1 MKNSQPISA
10 TTDEQDSAWKEL
22 LDECLSDF
30 VAFFFPDIA
39 SEVDWTKRWEPKDKE
54 LAKLKP
60 DFPEG
65 KLYAGKLYQVW
76 LKNGKA
82 KWLLIHI
89 EVQGRAHRG
98 FARRVY
104 DYNYRIRAKHPGID
118 VVSLVV
124 ITETKRPVAGRY
136 AWAHWGCSL
145 VFRFPLVQLASFAGQ
160 LTELEN
166 DANPF
171 ATAVVAQLKALE
183 TRGNASLRFVWK
195 RRLIEGL
202 YAHGWNRE
210 RIVALFKF
218 MEFAMKLPAEL
229 EDKIMQ
235 TIRVIE
241 EGKQMSILAPFEIRA
256 MEKGKL
262 EGKLEGLQQGLQQ
275 GIENGLLEAVLLQ
288 LAHRL
293 GELSNATQ
301 AKLRKLSFE
310 QLQSLLV
317 ALLDFHH
324 KADLLVWLKAQTS
337 PAVSKQKSNG
347 KHAI

>member
-1 MKNSQPISA
+1 MKNSQPISV

-22 LDECLSDF
+22 LDTCLPDF

-39 SEVDWTKRWEPKDKE
+39 RDVDWTKRWEPKDKE

-60 DFPEG
+60 DLPGG
-65 KLYAGKLYQVW
+65 KLYADKLYQVW

-104 DYNYRIRAKHPGID
+104 DYNYRIKAKHPGID

-145 VFRFPLVQLASFAGQ
+145 VFTFPLVQLAPFAER

-166 DANPF
+166 DPNPF

-183 TRGNASLRFVWK
+183 TRGDAARRFAWK
-195 RRLIEGL
+195 RRLVEGL
-202 YAHGWNRE
+202 YDHGWTRE
-210 RIVALFKF
+210 RIAALFRF
-218 MEFAMKLPAEL
+218 MDFAMKLPAEL
-229 EDKIMQ
+229 EDQIMQ
-235 TIRVIE
+235 TIQEIE

-256 MEKGKL
+256 MEKGAQQ
-262 EGKLEGLQQGLQQ
+262 GLQQGLQQ

-293 GELSNATQ
+293 GELNSATQ

-310 QLQSLLV
+310 QLQALLV
-317 ALLDFHH
+317 ALLDFRQ
-324 KADLLVWLKAQTS
+324 KADLLAWLKAQTS
-337 PAVSKQKSNG
+337 PAVATKKSNG
-347 KHAI
+347 KTAK